1 MTTVFVAKNPAL
13 HSKKTFFPSVEL
25 VFATI
30 YKECVLSLTKQYSTI
45 TPFPDE
51 YEKE

>member
-1 MTTVFVAKNPAL
+1 MKKLNLRRIVC
-13 HSKKTFFPSVEL
+13 SKRMLPQACIEP